1 MKLRFSISL
10 KLLLF
15 ILPLVCMPIAIVG
28 YFSIRASVERVD
40 RLVRHEQMVEVK
52 ATAQKIND
60 VLYSCRLDL
69 ETISRLPV
77 LEDYHSARA
86 FRLEAEA
93 EFNRENIVKLFKDFI
108 GRNAYYYRIRC
119 LDAEGRDLVTVQR
132 DRDPPGT
139 DPAGSE
145 ELLRLARAAPGAD
158 VRMSDVTY
166 SPARQGYLMLC
177 TKPYFS
183 GWGEFSGLVV
193 IELDF
198 QMIIAI
204 VKAIQVGER
213 GYAFLVDQL
222 GRNIAHPYFGPYRYH
237 LGNYPDASLRNLVQ
251 EMMNGGTGW
260 RQYRFEGED
269 KVAAFSSIPATRWSL
284 AVTIP
289 RVELKREAQA
299 IQTRVIEVVLGSL
312 IFAVIGVSILSYYLL
327 RPVRNLVTATHRM
340 ADGDMSQEL
349 PVQSGDELG
358 DLTRSFNRMVK
369 NLARIQNELVRSEKL
384 ISLGRLSAGVAHE
397 IRNPLNAMK
406 GAVVH
411 MRRRRAGDPLV
422 QEYTRLVSEE
432 IDRLNRFVTEF
443 LYFAKQAPPSVAA
456 TDFNRLILAAQNLF
470 GQQAREK
477 GISFENHLDPDLP
490 LTLVDPQQM
499 EQVLMN
505 LLINAMDAMPE
516 GGRLTTITT
525 TSNGSGSRDAGTRVR
540 ITLTDTGIGV
550 ASEHMPS
557 IFDPFFSTK
566 ETGTGLG
573 LPLSLGIVEAHGG
586 TLNIFSHEGSG
597 TTVVIELPLESEA
610 AEGREDFEQE
620 KNPGRG

>member
-1 MKLRFSISL
+1 MKFRFSISQ
-10 KLLLF
+10 KLLLL

-28 YFSIRASVERVD
+28 YFSIHASVERVD

-60 VLYSCRLDL
+60 VLYYTRLDL

-77 LEDYHSARA
+77 LEDYGMARA

-93 EFNRENIVKLFKDFI
+93 EFNRENIVKLFQDFI
-108 GRNAYYYRIRC
+108 GRTTYYYRIRY
-119 LDAEGRDLVTVQR
+119 LDREGQELVGVRRDM
-132 DRDPPGT
+132 DPEDDHPPVDDGVLHLAQAAA
-139 DPAGSE
+139 DP
-145 ELLRLARAAPGAD
+145 D
-158 VRMSDVTY
+158 IRMSDVTY
-166 SPARQGYLMLC
+166 SPARRGYLMHC
-177 TKPYFS
+177 IKPYFS
-183 GWGEFSGLVV
+183 GWNELSGIVI

-198 QMIIAI
+198 QMIIDI
-204 VKAIQVGER
+204 VRAIQVGER

-222 GRNIAHPYFGPYRYH
+222 GRNIAHPQFEPYRYH
-237 LGNYPDASLRNLVQ
+237 MGNYPDPSLRTLVR
-251 EMMNGGTGW
+251 EMMGGGAGW
-260 RQYRFEGED
+260 QQYRFEGED
-269 KVAAFSSIPATRWSL
+269 KVAAFSFIPATRWSL
-284 AVTIP
+284 AVAIP
-289 RVELKREAQA
+289 SVELRREAQA
-299 IQTRVIEVVLGSL
+299 IQTRVIQVVLGAL
-312 IFAVIGVSILSYYLL
+312 IFAVIGVSILSYSLL
-327 RPVRNLVTATHRM
+327 RPVRDLVTATHRM

-349 PVQSGDELG
+349 PVQSRDELG

-411 MRRRRAGDPLV
+411 MQRRRPDDPLV

-443 LYFAKQAPPSVAA
+443 LYFAKQAPPAPVP
-456 TDFNRLILAAQNLF
+456 TDFNRLILSTQNLF

-490 LTLVDPQQM
+490 PVPVDPQQM

-505 LLINAMDAMPE
+505 LLINAMDAMPR
-516 GGRLTTITT
+516 GGRLTTITL
-525 TSNGSGSRDAGTRVR
+525 TSNGAGSRDAAPRVR

-550 ASEHMPS
+550 APEHMDNL
-557 IFDPFFSTK
+557 FDPFFSTK

-573 LPLSLGIVEAHGG
+573 LPLSMGIVEAHGG
-586 TLNIFSHEGSG
+586 TLSISSREGSG
-597 TTVVIELPLESEA
+597 TTVIIELPLETTA
-610 AEGREDFEQE
+610 AQNLKPEH
-620 KNPGRG
+620 